1 MKILR
6 CAQGSSEWHKAR
18 LGIPTASNFDRIL
31 TAKTLERS
39 TQSRT
44 YRYELLSEWLTG
56 VPHGADSA
64 NAFMQRGALLEPQ
77 AASWYEY
84 EYGVDTEEV
93 GCVLRDDGMVAC
105 SPDRLVGADGGL
117 EIKCPSAST
126 HVRYLVEG
134 LSGYTAQVQG
144 ALWLSGR
151 SWWDLCAWHPD
162 LPAVVVRIGRDEKY
176 IAALDAAVSEFVV
189 ELEEAQAALLA
200 RGCAPAGLRLT
211 PAIADPE
218 PF

>member
-6 CAQGSSEWHKAR
+6 CKQGTPAWHRAR
-18 LGIPTASNFDRIL
+18 LGIPTASNFERIL
-31 TAKTLERS
+31 TPATLKAS
-39 TQSRT
+39 TQAKT

-56 VPHGADSA
+56 VPHGADATSS
-64 NAFMQRGALLEPQ
+64 FMERGTLLEPR

-84 EYGVDTEEV
+84 EYGVDCEEV
-93 GCVLRDDGMVAC
+93 GCVLRDDDMVAA
-105 SPDRLVGADGGL
+105 SPDRLVGTDGGL

-144 ALWLSGR
+144 ALWLTGR

-162 LPAVVVRIGRDEKY
+162 LPAVVVRIERNEQY
-176 IAALDAAVSEFVV
+176 IAALDAAVSAFVV
-189 ELEEAQAALLA
+189 ELQEARSALIA
-200 RGCAPAGLRLT
+200 RGCMPVGLRLT